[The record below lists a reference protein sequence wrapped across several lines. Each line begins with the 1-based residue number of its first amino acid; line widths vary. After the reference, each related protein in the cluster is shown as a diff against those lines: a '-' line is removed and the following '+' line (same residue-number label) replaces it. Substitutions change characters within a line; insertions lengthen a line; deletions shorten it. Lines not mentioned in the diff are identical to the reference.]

1 MRLFAAEC
9 FNVVKERD
17 RMHTPISRR
26 TALRASGVALSL
38 PLLDVMNPAFG
49 FERPK
54 QPKRMVLICNA
65 LRLLPDALFPKTTGK
80 EYVNT
85 EYLELLKEHRSDF
98 TLFSGL
104 SHPDQNGKEPHDTE
118 MTFLT
123 AAINPGLGGFKN
135 TISVDQVAARHLGHT
150 TRFPSITLGSNTQ
163 ESQSYNSNGVM
174 LPADNRPSRVFAKL
188 FLAGSPEQQ
197 RRQKQRLAEGR
208 SVLDAV
214 SDQTKSLNKR
224 ISGGDRKQ
232 LDEYFAAI
240 RAAEKELAAS
250 DAWLD
255 RPKPKVKADIPKDI
269 PEPSELIGKIRGLMN
284 LIPLMLQT
292 DSTRV
297 VSLMI
302 QDHHA
307 VPNIAGVQAGHHPLS
322 HHGQDPARI
331 AQLKIIE
338 SGILSTFSDL
348 LTQLGQRSAQGT
360 RLLDDTAVL
369 FGSNLGNANAH
380 DPMNLPIIL
389 AGGGYK
395 HGRYVAYNKKNNTPL
410 CNLFVNMLNRMGVE
424 TDRFGTSSGA
434 LDL

>member
-1 MRLFAAEC
+1 
-9 FNVVKERD
+9 
-17 RMHTPISRR
+17 MHTPISRR
-26 TALRASGVALSL
+26 AALRASGVALAL

-49 FERPK
+49 FERAE

-65 LRLLPDALFPKTTGK
+65 LGLFPASLFPKTSGTD
-80 EYVNT
+80 YADT

-104 SHPDQNGKEPHDTE
+104 SHPDQNGKDPHDTE

-123 AAINPGLGGFKN
+123 AAINPGLGGFRN
-135 TISVDQVAARHLGHT
+135 AISVDQVAAMHLGHA
-150 TRFPSITLGSNTQ
+150 TRFPSITLGSNTR

-174 LPADNRPSRVFAKL
+174 LPADYRPSRVFAKL
-188 FLAGSPEQQ
+188 FLAGSPEEQ
-197 RRQKQRLAEGR
+197 RRQRQRLAEGR
-208 SVLDAV
+208 SILDAV
-214 SDQTKSLNKR
+214 GHQTKALNR
-224 ISGGDRKQ
+224 RVSGGDRKQ

-240 RAAEKELAAS
+240 RTAEKELAAS

-255 RPKPKVKADIPKDI
+255 RPKPEVNVEIPKDI
-269 PEPSELIGKIRGLMN
+269 AESSELLGRIRELMN

-302 QDHHA
+302 QDHHV

-322 HHGQDPARI
+322 HHGQDPAKI

-338 SGILSTFSDL
+338 SGILSTFSDF
-348 LTQLGQRSAQGT
+348 LTQLGQRSAQGA
-360 RLLDDTAVL
+360 RLLDHTAVL

-380 DPMNLPIIL
+380 DPSNLPIIL
-389 AGGGYK
+389 AGGGYD
-395 HGRYVAYNKKNNTPL
+395 HGRYVAYDKRNNIPL
-410 CNLFVNMLNRMGVE
+410 CNLFVNMLNNMGIE
-424 TDRFGTSSGA
+424 TESFATSTGK
-434 LDL
+434 LTW

>member
-1 MRLFAAEC
+1 
-9 FNVVKERD
+9 
-17 RMHTPISRR
+17 MHNPISRR
-26 TALRASGVALSL
+26 AALKASGIAIAL
-38 PLLDVMNPAFG
+38 PLLESMKPAIG
-49 FERPK
+49 HEHMAP
-54 QPKRMVLICNA
+54 PKRMVLICNA
-65 LRLLPDALFPKTTGK
+65 LGLHSPSLFPKTSGTD
-80 EYVNT
+80 YANT

-135 TISVDQVAARHLGHT
+135 SISVDQVAAMHLSHA

-174 LPADNRPSRVFAKL
+174 LPADYRPSRLFAKL
-188 FLAGSPEQQ
+188 FIAGSSEEQ
-197 RRQKQRLAEGR
+197 RRQRQRLANGR
-208 SVLDAV
+208 SILDAV
-214 SDQTKSLNKR
+214 GDQTEAINLR
-224 ISGGDRKQ
+224 VSGGDRKQ
-232 LDEYFAAI
+232 LGEYFAAI

-255 RPKPKVKADIPKDI
+255 RPKPEVNVEVPKDI
-269 PEPSELIGKIRGLMN
+269 AEPSELLGRIRALMN
-284 LIPLMLQT
+284 LIPLILQT

-302 QDHHA
+302 QDHHT

-322 HHGQDPARI
+322 HHGQDPAKI

-338 SGILSTFSDL
+338 SGILSIFSDF
-348 LTQLGQRSAQGT
+348 LTQLGQRSAQGA
-360 RLLDDTAVL
+360 RLLDHTAVL

-380 DPMNLPIIL
+380 DPSNLPIIL
-389 AGGGYK
+389 AGGGGD
-395 HGRYVAYNKKNNTPL
+395 HGRHVAYDRRNNTPL
-410 CNLFVNMLNRMGVE
+410 CNLFVSMLNNMGLE
-424 TDRFGTSSGA
+424 TESFATSSGT
-434 LDL
+434 LTW

>member
-1 MRLFAAEC
+1 
-9 FNVVKERD
+9 
-17 RMHTPISRR
+17 MHHPISRR
-26 TALRASGVALSL
+26 AALKASGIAIAL
-38 PLLDVMNPAFG
+38 PLLESMKPAIG
-49 FERPK
+49 HEQMAP
-54 QPKRMVLICNA
+54 PKRMVLICNA
-65 LRLLPDALFPKTTGK
+65 LGLHSPSLFPKTSGTD
-80 EYVNT
+80 YVNT
-85 EYLELLKEHRSDF
+85 EYLELLQKHRRDF

-104 SHPDQNGKEPHDTE
+104 SHPDQNGKDPHDTE

-135 TISVDQVAARHLGHT
+135 SISVDQVAAMHLGHA

-174 LPADNRPSRVFAKL
+174 LPADYRPSRLFAKL
-188 FLAGSPEQQ
+188 FIAGSPEER
-197 RRQKQRLAEGR
+197 RRQRQRLANGR
-208 SVLDAV
+208 SILDAV
-214 SDQTKSLNKR
+214 GDQTEALNLR
-224 ISGGDRKQ
+224 ASGGDRKQ
-232 LDEYFAAI
+232 LGEYFAAI

-255 RPKPKVKADIPKDI
+255 RPKPEVNVEVPKDI
-269 PEPSELIGKIRGLMN
+269 AEPSELLGRIRTLMN

-302 QDHHA
+302 QDHGA

-322 HHGQDPARI
+322 HHGQDPTKI

-338 SGILSTFSDL
+338 SGILSTFSDF

-360 RLLDDTAVL
+360 RLLDHTAVL

-380 DPMNLPIIL
+380 DPSNLPIIL
-389 AGGGYK
+389 AGGGYR
-395 HGRYVAYNKKNNTPL
+395 HGQYLAYDKKNNIPL
-410 CNLFVNMLNRMGVE
+410 CNLFVNMLNKMDIE
-424 TDRFGTSSGA
+424 TNSFSTSSGE
-434 LDL
+434 LTW

>member
-1 MRLFAAEC
+1 
-9 FNVVKERD
+9 
-17 RMHTPISRR
+17 MHHPISRR
-26 TALRASGVALSL
+26 AALKASGIAIAL
-38 PLLDVMNPAFG
+38 PLLESMKPAIG
-49 FERPK
+49 HEQMAP
-54 QPKRMVLICNA
+54 PKRMVLICNA
-65 LRLLPDALFPKTTGK
+65 LGLHSPSLFPKTSGTD
-80 EYVNT
+80 YVNT
-85 EYLELLKEHRSDF
+85 EYLELLQKHRRDF

-104 SHPDQNGKEPHDTE
+104 SHPDQNGKDPHDTE

-135 TISVDQVAARHLGHT
+135 SISVDQVAAMHLGHA

-174 LPADNRPSRVFAKL
+174 LPADFRPSRLFAKL
-188 FLAGSPEQQ
+188 FMAGSPEEQ
-197 RRQKQRLAEGR
+197 RRQRERLANGR
-208 SVLDAV
+208 SILDAV
-214 SDQTKSLNKR
+214 GDQTEAINLR
-224 ISGGDRKQ
+224 VSGGDRKQ
-232 LDEYFAAI
+232 LGEYFAAI

-255 RPKPKVKADIPKDI
+255 RPKPEVNVEVPQDIA
-269 PEPSELIGKIRGLMN
+269 EPSELLGRIRALMN

-302 QDHHA
+302 QDHHT

-322 HHGQDPARI
+322 HHGQDPAKI

-338 SGILSTFSDL
+338 SGILSTFSDF

-360 RLLDDTAVL
+360 RLLDHTAVL

-380 DPMNLPIIL
+380 DPSNLPIIL
-389 AGGGYK
+389 AGGGYR
-395 HGRYVAYNKKNNTPL
+395 HGQYLAYDKRNNIPL
-410 CNLFVNMLNRMGVE
+410 CNLFVNMLNKMDIE
-424 TDRFGTSSGA
+424 TNSFSTSSGE
-434 LDL
+434 LTW